1 MKIEKIKVDSKGRI
15 VLPLGFRTTL
25 GIKEGDYIF
34 ASIDEVNS
42 AIIVSPLTEKKPFV
56 MDIVM
61 ADKPG
66 TLAKLA
72 TVLAENKVDLISS
85 RTHSLIRQKEA
96 AWHVICVFRGATK
109 AKVRSALK
117 KAGALKVDI
126 RRA

>member
-1 MKIEKIKVDSKGRI
+1 MMIEKLKVDSKGRI
-15 VLPLGFRTTL
+15 VLPFGFRTTL
-25 GIKEGDYIF
+25 GIREGDYIF

-42 AIIVSPLTEKKPFV
+42 AIIVSPLTEKKPYV

-61 ADKPG
+61 SDRPG

-96 AWHVICVFRGATK
+96 IWHVVCLFRGAK
-109 AKVRSALK
+109 KGKVRSALK
-117 KAGALKVDI
+117 KAGAKKVDI